1 MLLKGHLSVHQRD
14 DQYIAILVDYPY
26 WMIVNEAG
34 KEVLE
39 LCYQCSAMGE
49 VVTRFSESSQM
60 PIRESTN
67 LIEEF
72 LTPLNDHRI
81 LGLDPDISGHSVD
94 PILIAICINITRDC
108 NLFCPHCYASG
119 GTIYPDEL
127 STEEIRAFLQEAK
140 PYTKGPV
147 QVQLTGGEPFLQE
160 EKLFAAIDESHN
172 LGYNTLIVNTNGLLL
187 TRKKVERLKNAI
199 SGFEFFNIT
208 VSLDGATRKT
218 HEQIRGPD
226 TFERT
231 LHALRMLREAGLP
244 VAASITV
251 HQGNF
256 TELEAIFNLCMN
268 LGVTPYTSPLAPLGR
283 APHSGLSPVKLS
295 DLVIETYRII
305 KKNDF
310 PRERMGAT
318 FLYSIVQTLR
328 NMSKRLYCGSGLS
341 TLFLDSNGDLYP
353 CMNTLYQAAF
363 KCGNIRTAS
372 FGDLWEHSPVYSNLR
387 ALVIPESNDTCSQC
401 DLKYFCGGYCRGLTY
416 ALTGDLHAPFSWCE
430 DFKKTLLEAL
440 WILAEE
446 PDLFKEQARN
456 EFRRYGIW

>member
-1 MLLKGHLSVHQRD
+1 MLLKGRLSVYQKD

-26 WMIVNEAG
+26 WMAINEAG

-39 LCYQCSAMGE
+39 LCYHYSSMDE
-49 VVTRFSESSQM
+49 VVAKFSESAQISVKQ
-60 PIRESTN
+60 SAD
-67 LIEEF
+67 LIQEF
-72 LTPLNDHRI
+72 LTPLSDHHI
-81 LGLDPDISGHSVD
+81 LGCDPNTSKYSID
-94 PILIAICINITRDC
+94 PILIAICINITRNC

-127 STEEIRAFLQEAK
+127 TGTEIRDFLQEVK

-160 EKLFAAIDESHN
+160 EKLFAAIDESRN
-172 LGYNTLIVNTNGLLL
+172 LGYSTLIINTNGLLL
-187 TRKKVERLKNAI
+187 TREKVKKLKDAI
-199 SGFEFFNIT
+199 SDFRFFNIT

-218 HEQIRGPD
+218 HEQIRGPN
-226 TFERT
+226 TFEKT

-251 HQGNF
+251 HQGNLR
-256 TELEAIFNLCMN
+256 ELEDIFNLCMD
-268 LGVTPYTSPLAPLGR
+268 LDVIPYTSPLAPLGR
-283 APHSGLSPVKLS
+283 APHSGLNPVKLS
-295 DLVIETYRII
+295 DLVTETYRII
-305 KKNDF
+305 KKNNL
-310 PRERMGAT
+310 PREKMGAT

-328 NMSKRLYCGSGLS
+328 NMNKRMYCGSGLS

-353 CMNTLYQAAF
+353 CMNTLYQATF
-363 KCGNIRTAS
+363 KCGNIRTVS
-372 FGDLWEHSPVYSNLR
+372 FSDMWERSPVYRGLR

-430 DFKKTLLEAL
+430 DFKKTLLETL
-440 WILAEE
+440 WILSEE
-446 PDLFKEQARN
+446 PDLFQEQAQN
-456 EFRRYGIW
+456 EFKRYGMW